1 MSRMRTIQP
10 QDVASL
16 GRAMGDRIGAD
27 VSDSV
32 GRIGQDLATSVGD
45 SLSSSVGGLGDKLT
59 GSINNLGAR
68 EFLREATTTTRDLG
82 LNASRLVNK
91 APMLAALLFGA
102 PAAVGGGT
110 FLLHNYLRG
119 KYRKNKEKEAAW
131 PILAKLAEED
141 KLPGGLADDKPTS
154 KYRKDE
160 VAEGTEVELEHTDDK
175 ELSQEI
181 AEDHLEEH
189 PDYYDRLK
197 KMEERAEA
205 GLPQPGVMKNA
216 GFMEHL
222 KALGRKVSG
231 FDQHIWDERKFDIV
245 VAGNLLKF
253 RQNMT
258 CQRFLIRTADKIL
271 VEASPYDRIWGIG
284 LSEEDARLMDPS
296 EWPGQNLLGKALM
309 LVRERIFKKSNLP
322 HP

>member
-1 MSRMRTIQP
+1 M
-10 QDVASL
+10 
-16 GRAMGDRIGAD
+16 AD
-27 VSDSV
+27 SD
-32 GRIGQDLATSVGD
+32 
-45 SLSSSVGGLGDKLT
+45 
-59 GSINNLGAR
+59 
-68 EFLREATTTTRDLG
+68 
-82 LNASRLVNK
+82 LVYNCCEQYMMHQK
-91 APMLAALLFGA
+91 ALLFG
-102 PAAVGGGT
+102 
-110 FLLHNYLRG
+110 
-119 KYRKNKEKEAAW
+119 
-131 PILAKLAEED
+131 
-141 KLPGGLADDKPTS
+141 
-154 KYRKDE
+154 
-160 VAEGTEVELEHTDDK
+160 
-175 ELSQEI
+175 
-181 AEDHLEEH
+181 
-189 PDYYDRLK
+189 DY
-197 KMEERAEA
+197 ASA
-205 GLPQPGVMKNA
+205 TQIMKC
-216 GFMEHL
+216 ESPRDQ